1 MEANEVMISMDNA
14 LELFHPLVARWF
26 RETLGEPTGIQ
37 TLAWKEIA
45 AGSHILATAPT
56 GSGKT
61 LAAFFW
67 ALNQLA
73 TGAWQGGAPR
83 VLYISPHKALNNDIG
98 KNLTVPLAGLKDYFE
113 RNGAALPA
121 IRVMT
126 RSGDTPPEKR
136 RLLYRHPPEILITTP
151 ESLNIMLTGGSGR
164 ALFRGITTVILDEI
178 HAVAGTKRGTHLMTA
193 VERLTLIG
201 GEFQRVAL
209 SATVR
214 PLETV
219 ADFIGGYRLASATA
233 EPRYEKRP
241 VTILRAED
249 TKSYALSVE
258 YPERPG
264 DDGEDD
270 TWWQVLA
277 RRMKET
283 IRNNRSTL
291 FFANSRRVAEKM
303 ARYLNEDEGEI
314 VAYSHHGSIAREIRL
329 EVEERMKRGELKAI
343 VATSSLELGIDIGDL
358 DEVILVQTPFSIS
371 SCLQRLGRAGHGVG
385 ERSTGRIFPTHGMDL
400 LTAAVMARCVDE
412 REIEPVRPVECP
424 LDILAQVIVSMTA
437 AETWN
442 IDDLYDFMKTCHPY
456 QNLSRNQYGLV
467 LEMLAG
473 RYADSRLK
481 ELSQRVSIDRLDN
494 TVAARAGAAYLIYT
508 SGGTIPDRGYYDMRV
523 QGAGSK
529 IGELDEE
536 FVWERKI
543 GDTFTLGTQAW
554 RIQNITHNDVEVVP
568 LQGAAGMLPF
578 WKAEERDRD
587 FHYSEKI
594 LSFLKEA
601 DEGLDEPEGFIGRL
615 RAGYSMD
622 GNAAASLTDF
632 LLRQK
637 AASGGTLP
645 HRGRVVI
652 EHYHDGSGKSD
663 SAETVLHTF
672 WGGRVNRPFAMAL
685 AAAWEERYHTP
696 LEIFVS
702 DANILLILP
711 GDVSI
716 REALS
721 LVTAENL
728 EELLRKRME
737 SSGFFGARFRIN
749 AARALLLPRATFNKR
764 YPLWLNRLRSRKL
777 LETIMA
783 YPDFPILLETWRECL
798 QDDFDL
804 ENLKILLDEAAT
816 GRIEFTEATNS
827 APSPFCGSLI
837 WRQTNRYM
845 YQDDTPEGRGP
856 SNLSQAILDEVLH
869 SSRLRPRIPAR
880 LAADLESRLQRLRA
894 GYAPASPAEL
904 LDWLKERLLIPLEEW
919 DRLIASCRRDSP
931 DFPETLPPSVSE
943 KFSTIILP
951 GSAVTHMAALEN
963 IPLIRNLFGMADVS
977 RGISSTAGATNG
989 ESGMDRADFLAQ
1001 WLSYYGPL
1009 RRERITDSLGL
1020 RGGDLEDL
1028 LERLAEERRVI
1039 VDAII
1044 EKSDSEEIC
1053 HADNL
1058 ERLLRMARQDRR
1070 PSFKA
1075 LPAEYLQLFLAS
1087 HQGAAQPG
1095 ETMEEL
1101 QMRLEKLFGYPA
1113 PAHLWEESILPARMR
1128 DYRTEW
1134 LDSLLH
1140 TTPLKWIGAGK
1151 KSATF
1156 VLEEEAPVFIET
1168 HHREI
1173 EKALTLFPD
1182 RRGRYSLFDIAGHAG
1197 LSTADAAT
1205 KLWELIWKS
1214 AVLNESMDTLRK
1226 GILNNYEAA
1235 LPDDE
1240 SPQAMRRLHS
1250 LSRWMATRP
1259 VQGSWR
1265 ILDLP
1270 QVEAD
1275 GIDRQEADR
1284 DRARA
1289 LFDRYGVLFRELLDN
1304 EAPAMRW
1311 KNMFPVLRL
1320 MELSGE
1326 IMSGYFFEGIPGAQF
1341 ISPDAF
1347 RFLRDGLDEDLM
1359 YWLNARDPAS
1369 LCGIGI
1375 EGLKGTMPRRAVFN
1389 HIVCIGKR
1397 IVLELQKSGKDLR
1410 IHIPPDHPR
1419 LQEALGIYKTIL
1431 TRGFN
1436 PANPLYVEKINGLPA
1451 IDSEYSGVLKEFGF
1465 RTNYKA
1471 LALWKT
1477 Y

>member
-1 MEANEVMISMDNA
+1 MDNA

-37 TLAWKEIA
+37 TQAWTEIA
-45 AGSHILATAPT
+45 AGSHVLATAPT

-61 LAAFFW
+61 LAAFLW

-73 TGAWQGGAPR
+73 AGAWQGGAPR
-83 VLYISPHKALNNDIG
+83 VLYISPHKALNNDIR
-98 KNLTVPLAGLKDYFE
+98 KNLTIPLEGLREHFGK
-113 RNGAALPA
+113 NGAVLPP
-121 IRVMT
+121 IGVMT
-126 RSGDTPPEKR
+126 RSGDTPPEER

-151 ESLNIMLTGGSGR
+151 ESLNIMVTSGSGR

-178 HAVAGTKRGTHLMTA
+178 HALAGTKRGTHLMTA
-193 VERLTLIG
+193 VERLTLIS
-201 GEFQRVAL
+201 GEFQRIAL

-219 ADFIGGYRLASATA
+219 ADFIGGFRLVSGATG
-233 EPRYEKRP
+233 PRYEKRP

-249 TKSYALSVE
+249 TKSYALSIE

-270 TWWQVLA
+270 TWWQVLS

-283 IRNNRSTL
+283 IRGNRSTL

-314 VAYSHHGSIAREIRL
+314 IAYSHHGSIAREIRL

-385 ERSTGRIFPTHGMDL
+385 ERSAGRIFPTHGMDL

-412 REIEPVRPVECP
+412 RGIEPVRPVECP

-442 IDDLYDFMKTCHPY
+442 IDDLYNFLKTCHPY
-456 QNLSRNQYGLV
+456 HNLSRNQYGLV

-494 TVAARAGAAYLIYT
+494 TVAARAGAAYIIYT

-543 GDTFTLGTQAW
+543 GDTFTLGTQGW

-568 LQGAAGMLPF
+568 LRGTAGMLPF

-587 FHYSEKI
+587 FYYSEKI

-601 DEGLDEPEGFIGRL
+601 DEGLGDPEGFIDRL
-615 RAGYSMD
+615 RHVYSMD
-622 GNAAASLTDF
+622 ENAAASLADF
-632 LLRQK
+632 LQRQK
-637 AASGGTLP
+637 AASGGKLP

-652 EHYHDGSGKSD
+652 EHYHDGSGASD
-663 SAETVLHTF
+663 STETVLHTF
-672 WGGRVNRPFAMAL
+672 WGGRVNRPYAMAL

-702 DANILLILP
+702 DANILLILT

-749 AARALLLPRATFNKR
+749 AARALLLPRATFKKR

-777 LETIMA
+777 LETVMA

-804 ENLKILLDEAAT
+804 ESLKILLDEAAA
-816 GRIEFTEATNS
+816 GRIEFTETTNS

-837 WRQTNRYM
+837 WRQTNKYM
-845 YQDDTPEGRGP
+845 YQDDAPEGRGQ

-894 GYAPASPAEL
+894 GYAPSSPAEL
-904 LDWLKERLLIPLEEW
+904 LDWLKERLLIPLDEW
-919 DRLIASCRRDSP
+919 DRLAAACRRDSP
-931 DFPETLPPSVSE
+931 DFPAELPPAISE
-943 KFSTIILP
+943 KISTIILP
-951 GSAVTHMAALEN
+951 GSTVTHRAALEN
-963 IPLIRNLFGMADVS
+963 VPLIRSLFGMADD
-977 RGISSTAGATNG
+977 GGAISPGAGTSAV
-989 ESGMDRADFLAQ
+989 ESEMDRADFLAQ

-1009 RRERITDSLGL
+1009 RRERITESLGI

-1028 LERLAEERRVI
+1028 LERLAEERRII

-1044 EKSDSEEIC
+1044 EGSDSEEVC
-1053 HADNL
+1053 YTDNL
-1058 ERLLRMARQDRR
+1058 ERLLRMARQDRQ

-1075 LPAEYLQLFLAS
+1075 LGPEYLQLFLAS
-1087 HQGAAQPG
+1087 HQGAARPG
-1095 ETMEEL
+1095 ETMEDM
-1101 QMRLEKLFGYPA
+1101 QKRMEKLFGYPA
-1113 PAHLWEESILPARMR
+1113 PAHLWEEAILPARMR

-1140 TTPLKWIGAGK
+1140 TTPLKWVGAGK
-1151 KSATF
+1151 KTVTF
-1156 VLEEEAPVFIET
+1156 VLEDEARLFIEPG
-1168 HHREI
+1168 RKEI
-1173 EKALTLFPD
+1173 ERALRIFPD
-1182 RRGRYSLFDIAGHAG
+1182 RRGRYNLFDIAGHMSANTG
-1197 LSTADAAT
+1197 EAARV
-1205 KLWELIWKS
+1205 LWELAWKGT
-1214 AVLNESMDTLRK
+1214 VVNDSMEALRK
-1226 GILNNYEAA
+1226 GIQNDFVPAGLENVQP
-1235 LPDDE
+1235 LRVPG
-1240 SPQAMRRLHS
+1240 RRAGM
-1250 LSRWMATRP
+1250 SRWAATRP
-1259 VQGSWR
+1259 VQESWR
-1265 ILDLP
+1265 MLDTEQAEL
-1270 QVEAD
+1270 D
-1275 GIDRQEADR
+1275 GIDRQETDR
-1284 DRARA
+1284 DRARS
-1289 LFDRYGVLFRELLDN
+1289 LFDRYGVLFRELLES

-1311 KNMFPVLRL
+1311 KKMFPVLRL

-1341 ISPDAF
+1341 ISPEAF
-1347 RFLRDGLDEDLM
+1347 RILREGLDEDLL

-1369 LCGIGI
+1369 LCGIAI

-1397 IVLELQKSGKDLR
+1397 IVMELQKSGKDLR

-1419 LQEALGIYKTIL
+1419 LQEALGIYKAIL

-1436 PANPLYVEKINGLPA
+1436 PVNPLNVEKINGLPA
-1451 IDSEYSGVLKEFGF
+1451 IDSEYCGVLKEFGF
-1465 RTNYKA
+1465 RPSYKA
-1471 LALWKT
+1471 LTLWKT